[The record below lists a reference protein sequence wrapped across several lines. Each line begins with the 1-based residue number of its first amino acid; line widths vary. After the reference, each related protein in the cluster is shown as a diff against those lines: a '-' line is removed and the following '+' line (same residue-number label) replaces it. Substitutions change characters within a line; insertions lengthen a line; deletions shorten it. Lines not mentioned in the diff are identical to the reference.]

1 MKQISKKK
9 VSICFPFCLPSL
21 CRPSMTSAV
30 VPSILPKFSDARIL
44 IIEDEVTIV
53 KVLSRNIS
61 TIAGNEEKEAHST
74 WISDHITST
83 DNGDT
88 ALEMFT
94 SAGGLPFDIL
104 FVDNNLKGKLM
115 GFEVALELRERG
127 YNGPIV
133 MATSS
138 NPDELGGLNLTEV
151 IKDESRLKLKTLK
164 RDRYG
169 STITERTHEAYLLPK
184 PAKHASLEMIIKAHF
199 IMPDPKPEAQKIPPT
214 TVSPALRLIELLNRS
229 PAHDSVLEELS
240 EHRQLHLSTIVQ
252 HTTDVTDREEV
263 SRRPIPTVTFGT
275 IPTDSTNARENHIYA
290 SAMTQLQDAASNS
303 NGDAGWAYNCLA
315 IATQALTL
323 IKQKESLASLAF
335 NIILFYSEFFG

>member
-9 VSICFPFCLPSL
+9 VSICFPFWLPSL

-30 VPSILPKFSDARIL
+30 IPSILPKFSDARIL
-44 IIEDEVTIV
+44 IIEDEPVSLRL
-53 KVLSRNIS
+53 LSRTIS
-61 TIAGNEEKEAHST
+61 TIAGNKETKAHDT

-83 DNGDT
+83 DNGEA

-104 FVDNNLKGKLM
+104 LVDNNLKGKLM

-133 MATSS
+133 MTTSS
-138 NPDELGGLNLTEV
+138 KPDELGGLNLTEV
-151 IKDESRLKLKTLK
+151 IKDESRLKLKTVS

-184 PAKHASLEMIIKAHF
+184 PAKNPPLEMIIKAHF

-214 TVSPALRLIELLNRS
+214 TVPAALRLIELLNRS
-229 PAHDSVLEELS
+229 PSHNSVLEELS
-240 EHRQLHLSTIVQ
+240 VHRQLHLSTIIE
-252 HTTDVTDREEV
+252 HTTGLTDRAEV
-263 SRRPIPTVTFGT
+263 SRRPTVTFGT

-303 NGDAGWAYNCLA
+303 NGVAGWAYNCLA
-315 IATQALTL
+315 IATEALTL
-323 IKQKESLASLAF
+323 IKQKETLASRAF
-335 NIILFYSEFFG
+335 SIILFYSEFFG